1 MWDDGGGTL
10 PDSFDLAD
18 IAAAALKFE
27 NDRVN
32 YPTFTNS
39 ATHETNDKESRQI
52 IITTHSICFVQR
64 FSTRNGSAMIQLPVE
79 NFNGKKTESCSI
91 IDKP

>member
-39 ATHETNDKESRQI
+39 ATHETNDKESEVSPEWAI
-52 IITTHSICFVQR
+52 DDVVPPKPVS
-64 FSTRNGSAMIQLPVE
+64 SSADNVPRDIASSA
-79 NFNGKKTESCSI
+79 KKNMLLEV
-91 IDKP
+91 K